1 MPAFPY
7 IRHIALPETNA
18 PVSAGEKGSENR
30 RLSMRRDELKMN
42 NNNLRCERV
51 SPMGESV
58 VLLDDEHTDGTC
70 LPSLSSVATPTV
82 AF

>member
-1 MPAFPY
+1 
-7 IRHIALPETNA
+7 
-18 PVSAGEKGSENR
+18 
-30 RLSMRRDELKMN
+30 MRRDELKMN